1 MAWGEGLGVLQRSD
15 HTHVPMDSTHLTQI
29 IKEKGEK
36 GNTEV
41 GRGCGGE
48 SREREK
54 EGVD

>member
-1 MAWGEGLGVLQRSD
+1 MPTG
-15 HTHVPMDSTHLTQI
+15 STHLTQV

-48 SREREK
+48 YREREK

>member
-1 MAWGEGLGVLQRSD
+1 MEG
-15 HTHVPMDSTHLTQI
+15 HTHVPTGSTHLTQV

-54 EGVD
+54 RGVD